1 VRASTAGEPDRQP
14 GVGFLR
20 ETVFSP
26 GPDGRL
32 IALHLPSGTYL
43 SLDRTAAVIVGLL
56 REHGDARLAADALA
70 ARFDLS
76 SKRARADVDSV
87 IAAMASQRAERKG
100 RARRPTATGMAR
112 VVGAWWRLPAR
123 SRRAA
128 LHAVVV
134 VTAVEVGLRVIDL
147 ARLARWIG
155 APLTTDPTSPPD
167 VARHDLHVL
176 DAREREADAALA
188 WVLARWSFDP
198 TCLRRS
204 LALGWFLRRRHP
216 RLRLGLV
223 PADTPSAHA
232 WLEADGALFNAV
244 PVVAMFSAEPVLQH
258 PRSA

>member
-1 VRASTAGEPDRQP
+1 
-14 GVGFLR
+14 LR

-26 GPDGRL
+26 GAGGGL

-56 REHGDARLAADALA
+56 RQHGDARLAADALA

-76 SKRARADVDSV
+76 SERAEADVESV
-87 IAAMASQRAERKG
+87 IAAMASQHAARKG
-100 RARRPTATGMAR
+100 RARRPTPTGMAQVTR
-112 VVGAWWRLPAR
+112 AWWRLPAR

-128 LHAVVV
+128 LRAGVVV
-134 VTAVEVGLRVIDL
+134 AAVEIGLRVVDV

-155 APLTTDPTSPPD
+155 APLTMEPTSPPAS
-167 VARHDLHVL
+167 ARHDVHLL
-176 DAREREADAALA
+176 DASEREADAALA

-223 PADTPSAHA
+223 PEDPPSAHA

-244 PVVAMFSAEPVLQH
+244 PVVAMFSTEPVLQH